1 MSDTCQPKVD
11 LLHVGQ
17 WFCPS
22 FQANIVSIRVG
33 TNLGL
38 TAEYP
43 AILKLFSYN
52 SGYMAMGLCRIPG
65 HFKAVTLRVATL
77 PHAPWVWLWVTVTVR
92 ISVRVSVR
100 VGGT

>member
-11 LLHVGQ
+11 LLHLGQ

-22 FQANIVSIRVG
+22 FQANIVSIRVD

-43 AILKLFSYN
+43 AISKLCSYN

-77 PHAPWVWLWVTVTVR
+77 PRAPWVWVWVTVTVR

>member
-1 MSDTCQPKVD
+1 MD

-77 PHAPWVWLWVTVTVR
+77 PRAPWVWLWVTVTVR

>member
-11 LLHVGQ
+11 LLHLGQ

-22 FQANIVSIRVG
+22 FQANLVSIRVD

-38 TAEYP
+38 TAEYL
-43 AILKLFSYN
+43 AISKLCSYN

-65 HFKAVTLRVATL
+65 HFKAVTPRVATL
-77 PHAPWVWLWVTVTVR
+77 PRAPWVWVWVTVRVR
-92 ISVRVSVR
+92 ISVRVSIR
-100 VGGT
+100 VGRT

>member
-1 MSDTCQPKVD
+1 MTLVNQK
-11 LLHVGQ
+11 
-17 WFCPS
+17 WTFCIWGS
-22 FQANIVSIRVG
+22 GFAQVFRQNIVSIRVD

-38 TAEYP
+38 TAEYL
-43 AILKLFSYN
+43 AISKLCSYN

-65 HFKAVTLRVATL
+65 HFKAVTLRIATL
-77 PHAPWVWLWVTVTVR
+77 PRAPWVWVWVTVTVR